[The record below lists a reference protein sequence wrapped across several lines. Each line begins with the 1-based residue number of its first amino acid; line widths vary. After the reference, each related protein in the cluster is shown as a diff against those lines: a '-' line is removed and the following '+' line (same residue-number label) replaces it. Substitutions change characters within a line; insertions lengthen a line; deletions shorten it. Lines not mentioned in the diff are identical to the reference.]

1 MAKSKTKNK
10 KQVIRVA
17 LIDISFCYSPSSE
30 RMIDRLRDYIRNRLD
45 VIDMYGYALS
55 ESSKRRYYSQIEK
68 ASALIL
74 HVMKY
79 GSVETTNL
87 RFD

>member
-1 MAKSKTKNK
+1 MAKSKNNK
-10 KQVIRVA
+10 KQLIRVA

-30 RMIDRLRDYIRNRLD
+30 CMIDRLRDYIRNRLD

-87 RFD
+87 CFN